1 MANTPIKQR
10 VSSPMVEA
18 KEPEV
23 NEEASGVGARAVHVS
38 ARSCQVVARTLPV
51 SEFVFTQ
58 LGPGRFEIDSATAFA
73 DEVSLTRMHVGPLAA
88 GTVVPDPAYVAFL
101 LPLRS
106 KSRYL
111 FNGVQTTPSSLCI
124 AGGRNGY
131 HTHGASRESIA
142 VGLPRSRL
150 TATIAALR
158 GVGPDEIRLDDRV
171 LSLPPPFAARL
182 RERLAAIIA
191 TGSGARSWAD
201 SEQGRHNIKS
211 EVYQLLIDAYLDAQ
225 ASADGDARRAMRQID
240 IVRRA
245 EERFIAA
252 GSQPISLADLCASA
266 GVGRTT
272 LQQAFNDLYGESP
285 LGYFRKRR
293 LTQAREALVLARTGR
308 AAVKRA
314 ALEAGL
320 TALGRFSVEYRRLFG
335 ESPSATLSEPSA

>member
-1 MANTPIKQR
+1 MAAVK
-10 VSSPMVEA
+10 V
-18 KEPEV
+18 PEV
-23 NEEASGVGARAVHVS
+23 DEESSRVGARVVHVG

-73 DEVSLTRMHVGPLAA
+73 DEVSLTRMYVEPLAA
-88 GTVVPDPAYVAFL
+88 GAVVPDPAYVAFL

-106 KSRYL
+106 KGPYL
-111 FNGVQTTPSSLCI
+111 FNGVELTPSSLCV

-131 HTHGASRESIA
+131 HTHGVGRESIT

-158 GVGPDEIRLDDRV
+158 GVDPEEVRLDDRV
-171 LSLPPPFAARL
+171 LNLPPPVTARL
-182 RERLAAIIA
+182 RERLASIIA
-191 TGSGARSWAD
+191 DVAREGCRWD
-201 SEQGRHNIKS
+201 SEQGRREIKS
-211 EVYQLLIDAYLDAQ
+211 EVYQLYIDAYLDAQ
-225 ASADGDARRAMRQID
+225 EPAGGDARRVVRRSD

-252 GSQPISLADLCASA
+252 GNQPVSLADLCAAA
-266 GVGRTT
+266 GVGRTS
-272 LQQAFNDLYGESP
+272 LQQAFIDLYGESP

-293 LTQAREALVLARTGR
+293 LTQAREALMLAPPAR

-314 ALEAGL
+314 ALDAGL